1 MVRRFNLI
9 FILLFI
15 PLFLFAGE
23 GKIAGTVVD
32 KATGNPLAGVNIIV
46 EDAAYT
52 LGSASDMNGY
62 YAIISVPD
70 GVYTVRATY
79 MGKKTVRISNVR
91 VSSGLTTE
99 LTFELEDVVLEG
111 EVVEVTAERKL
122 FRKDATS
129 NVGIADAEQIENLPV
144 RGTQALI
151 ENMAGVVVQDGNV
164 HIRGGRDD
172 EVGYYV
178 NGVSTIDPTR
188 NTQAVHVITE
198 AVEEIQVLTGGYTA
212 EMGGA
217 TSGIVKTELKD
228 GSPKLTGSVDVRAD
242 GFGDPEEGNEF
253 LNTYTYGHQT
263 GVVTL
268 SGPLVSDKITF
279 FVAGEYENKDDG
291 LVRFS
296 DGFEF
301 KEMID
306 MSPYNAVKDTV
317 DLIYPDGFTP
327 KEGFK
332 RGSMNGTLTFDL
344 PIRVTLGGMYQN
356 QRQDVSSAPMLSLL
370 NDRVPYNDYTS
381 TLLTAKLTKTFSSTS
396 LFEVKLSY
404 FGSTFERGD
413 GWFDHDWE
421 KYYDSAAVY
430 DYSAKHYDEPVAYRD
445 AWRPKY
451 NYSIHGFPVNRPGA
465 PNNYYFI
472 EKQNYIGA
480 TADYKIQLGKHHEI
494 KTGIDYRIYTIRSF
508 DIAPSVMQYA
518 ATDGTMPFKTYGS
531 IDAVPVDLW
540 NLNGGVDAYGFDL
553 YGNEID
559 EDKEYRSEDGTLLV
573 VTEAPK
579 KPVNFSAYL
588 QDKIEYNDLI
598 VNAGLR
604 LDYFDADDKDLK
616 DPENPTVDKD
626 AQMLADEAWEESGPF
641 IELQP
646 RLGFSFPTGPKT
658 VFYLQYG
665 KFTQMP
671 EYSNMYTSTPFT
683 LARQVVRQGYYFL
696 NPVGFGLDPIRTTNY
711 ELGWRQQIA
720 DNAALEVTAFYKNIK
735 GLIQTI
741 KTLPD
746 PGSDIPGTYMR
757 LENGDFAT
765 NKGLEMRLTL
775 RRSNRLQ
782 GQVNYTYTD
791 AEGTA
796 SNSTANQAAVYSNTV
811 LPTTIN
817 PLDYSQKHTG
827 SINLDYRFGKNDG
840 GPVLSQLGINLLMK
854 FSSGHPFTYVYA
866 DIGGQADPYTAGI
879 DYMDDTRTRH
889 ALEPVGSSTTPWTFT
904 TDLRLD
910 KSFDIGRFKATAYI
924 IVNNL
929 FNKKNVL
936 NVYESTGSAD
946 NDGFLSDLE
955 RSQSTINSYGGQNYI
970 DMYRAI
976 NLKNGQAYWNSI
988 GRQLWDNPR
997 QIHFGIKFSF

>member
-1 MVRRFNLI
+1 MVRRLNL
-9 FILLFI
+9 FLVLLFI
-15 PLFLFAGE
+15 PFFLFAQD

-32 KATGNPLAGVNIIV
+32 KATGEPLAGVNVIV

-52 LGSASDMNGY
+52 LGSATDMNGY

-70 GVYTVRATY
+70 GSYTVRVSY
-79 MGKKTVRISNVR
+79 MGKKTVRVSDVR

-99 LTFELEDVVLEG
+99 LNFELEDRVLEG

-129 NVGIADAEQIENLPV
+129 NVGMSNAEDIENLPV
-144 RGTQALI
+144 RGTQNLI

-172 EVGYYV
+172 EVGYFV

-217 TSGIVKTELKD
+217 TSGIVKTELKA
-228 GSPKLTGSVDVRAD
+228 GGPKFKGSVDVRTD
-242 GFGDPEEGNEF
+242 GFGDPEEGTQF
-253 LNTYTYGHQT
+253 LDTYTYGHQT
-263 GVVTL
+263 AVATI
-268 SGPLVSDKITF
+268 SGPLFSDKITF
-279 FVAGEYENKDDG
+279 FMAGEYQNRDDA

-301 KEMID
+301 KDMID
-306 MSPYNAVKDTV
+306 MSPYTAEKDTV

-327 KEGFK
+327 KEGLQ
-332 RGSMNGTLTFDL
+332 RGSLNGTVTLDL
-344 PIRVTLGGMYQN
+344 PVRVTLGGMYQN
-356 QRQDVSSAPMLSLL
+356 QRSDVSTAPMLTTL

-381 TLLTAKLTKTFSSTS
+381 TLLTAKLTKTFSSKS

-404 FGSTFERGD
+404 FNSTFERGD
-413 GWFDHDWE
+413 SWFDHDWE
-421 KYYDSAAVY
+421 KWYDSTAVY
-430 DYSAKHYDEPVAYRD
+430 DYTAENYDDPVEYRD

-451 NYSIHGFPVNRPGA
+451 NYSIHGFPVHRPGA
-465 PNNYYFI
+465 PNNFYFK
-472 EKQNYIGA
+472 EKQSYMGA
-480 TADYKIQLGKHHEI
+480 KADYKTQLGRHHEI

-508 DIAPSVMQYA
+508 NIAPSVMQFTA
-518 ATDGTMPFKTYGS
+518 EPGTMPFTTYGS
-531 IDAVPVDLW
+531 IEDVPVDLW

-553 YGNEID
+553 YGDEVD
-559 EDKEYRSEDGTLLV
+559 EDQEYRDDDGTLLV
-573 VTEAPK
+573 LTEAPK
-579 KPVNFSAYL
+579 QPVNFAAYV

-598 VNAGLR
+598 INAGLR
-604 LDYFDADDKDLK
+604 MDYFDADDRDLK
-616 DPENPTVDKD
+616 NPANPEVDKD
-626 AQMLADEAWEESGPF
+626 AQMLAEEAWEDSGPF
-641 IELQP
+641 IEIQP
-646 RLGFSFPTGPKT
+646 RLGFSFPTGPQT

-671 EYSNMYTSTPFT
+671 EYGNMYTSTPFT
-683 LARQVVRQGYYFL
+683 LARQVVRQGYYFMD
-696 NPVGFGLDPIRTTNY
+696 PVGFGLEPIRTTNY

-720 DNAALEVTAFYKNIK
+720 ENAALEVTAFYKNIR

-741 KTLPD
+741 KTLPE
-746 PGSDIPGTYMR
+746 PGSDIPGSYMR

-775 RRSNRLQ
+775 RRTNRVS
-782 GQVNYTYTD
+782 GQINYTYTD

-796 SNSTANQAAVYSNTV
+796 SNSTANSAAVYSNTI

-817 PLDYSQKHTG
+817 PLDYSQQHTG
-827 SINLDYRFGKNDG
+827 SINMDYRFGKNDG
-840 GPVLSQLGINLLMK
+840 GPILEQMGLNLLMK
-854 FSSGHPFTYVYA
+854 FSSGHPYTHVYA

-889 ALEPVGSSTTPWTFT
+889 ALEPVGSSTTPWTLT

-910 KSFDIGRFKATAYI
+910 KSFDIGRFRATAYV

-929 FNKKNVL
+929 FNAKNVL
-936 NVYESTGSAD
+936 NVYEMTGSAED
-946 NDGFLSDLE
+946 DGFLTDPE
-955 RSQSTINSYGGQNYI
+955 RSGKTISAYGGQNYI

-988 GRQLWDNPR
+988 GRQLYGTPR
-997 QIHFGIKFSF
+997 QIHFGIKFMF